1 MHWRMGERIN
11 REVLGNER
19 AAYGKQIVAQVARQL
34 KADFGTK
41 GFDEKSLRRMMQ
53 FASEFTEE
61 KIVAQLARQLSWS
74 HFVEVLPIKDSLA
87 REFYLTLSATNRWSR
102 NRLRKEIDSML
113 YERTAVATKP
123 DELVKRELAELRED
137 NVIIASVG

>member
-1 MHWRMGERIN
+1 
-11 REVLGNER
+11 
-19 AAYGKQIVAQVARQL
+19 
-34 KADFGTK
+34 
-41 GFDEKSLRRMMQ
+41 MMQ

-102 NRLRKEIDSML
+102 NKGCAIYDR
-113 YERTAVATKP
+113 VATKGCFDSADSKVHGDSQRFGQVLNFVILHQNYFSVSIIFRTFALEREASLAPLPP
-123 DELVKRELAELRED
+123 DKL
-137 NVIIASVG
+137 NV

>member
-1 MHWRMGERIN
+1 
-11 REVLGNER
+11 
-19 AAYGKQIVAQVARQL
+19 
-34 KADFGTK
+34 
-41 GFDEKSLRRMMQ
+41 MMQ

-61 KIVAQLARQLSWS
+61 KIVAQLARQLGWS

-137 NVIIASVG
+137 NVMSPPIGAFALY